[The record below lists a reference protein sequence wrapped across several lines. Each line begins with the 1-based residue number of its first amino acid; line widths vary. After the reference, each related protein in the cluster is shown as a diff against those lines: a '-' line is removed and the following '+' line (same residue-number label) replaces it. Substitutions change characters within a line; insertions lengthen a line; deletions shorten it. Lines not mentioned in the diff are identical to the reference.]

1 MNENKP
7 MENQASVFDFSASQY
22 DFFRKLI
29 TPRIMEKCKKSS
41 INKRL
46 LGKDKR
52 KVKINKQS

>member
-29 TPRIMEKCKKSS
+29 TPRIMEKCKKA
-41 INKRL
+41 R
-46 LGKDKR
+46 
-52 KVKINKQS
+52 

>member
-29 TPRIMEKCKKSS
+29 TPRIMENAKK
-41 INKRL
+41 L
-46 LGKDKR
+46 DKQRTFR
-52 KVKINKQS
+52 KG